1 MKVGPGIVYYSFNIS
16 ALFFV
21 IAKASDPGGNAGQIT
36 LEYHRPPCYLMVIK
50 PWKTMVEHV
59 M

>member
-16 ALFFV
+16 ALFFCDS
-21 IAKASDPGGNAGQIT
+21 KGHLGGNAGQIT

-50 PWKTMVEHV
+50 PWKIMVEHV